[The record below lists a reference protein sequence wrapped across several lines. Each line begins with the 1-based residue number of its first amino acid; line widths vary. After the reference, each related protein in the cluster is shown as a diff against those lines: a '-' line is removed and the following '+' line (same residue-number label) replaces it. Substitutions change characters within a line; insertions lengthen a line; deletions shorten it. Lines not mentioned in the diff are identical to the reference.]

1 MIELINLITL
11 IRKRNTAIN
20 LHETRK
26 DNNILIM
33 SKNNPVYNTKKLNLA
48 ILTDWYWPCKGGVER
63 AAQSLATS
71 LQKSFSVT
79 VITHR
84 VSDNSSLYSTYT
96 SNKRQLLKDPD
107 GNRISL
113 LEPSI
118 AGRIL
123 LAPLMIWNMPG
134 VPRTATL
141 YDSLYRF
148 YRAAFSKRLRKLISH
163 TRIVHCFSTGYLAR
177 CASEVCK
184 SSDLPLVHSPF
195 IHFGRW
201 GDSPAQLDAYCRAGV
216 ILCPTEFFREKLIL
230 SMNGKTLPQ
239 IRVIPPIT
247 PEPVQPLLEK
257 KPVNGRFVLFL
268 GRHEPHK
275 GLGILL
281 ESFRDLRQK
290 VKLVIAGPSGEK
302 HFHLPENAVDLREVD
317 ENTKKWLLFN
327 CDLLCVPSRDETF
340 GIVYTEA
347 MSYGKPVVAFDIPP
361 VNEIV
366 QNGIS
371 GILVETGNRRELSSA
386 LEKLLSNETT
396 RRSMGRAAR
405 DRFNSYFSPAKI
417 IKEHLKVYNRL
428 IG

>member
-1 MIELINLITL
+1 M
-11 IRKRNTAIN
+11 
-20 LHETRK
+20 HETRK

-163 TRIVHCFSTGYLAR
+163 TRIVHCFSTDILHDAHR
-177 CASEVCK
+177 RHAKVLICLS
-184 SSDLPLVHSPF
+184 PL

-201 GDSPAQLDAYCRAGV
+201 GFTAQLDAYCRAG
-216 ILCPTEFFREKLIL
+216 L
-230 SMNGKTLPQ
+230 SSVQQSSSVKTYFIHEWKTLPQ
-239 IRVIPPIT
+239 IRAIPPIT
-247 PEPVQPLLEK
+247 PNQ
-257 KPVNGRFVLFL
+257 F
-268 GRHEPHK
+268 
-275 GLGILL
+275 
-281 ESFRDLRQK
+281 S
-290 VKLVIAGPSGEK
+290 
-302 HFHLPENAVDLREVD
+302 LP
-317 ENTKKWLLFN
+317 
-327 CDLLCVPSRDETF
+327 
-340 GIVYTEA
+340 
-347 MSYGKPVVAFDIPP
+347 
-361 VNEIV
+361 
-366 QNGIS
+366 
-371 GILVETGNRRELSSA
+371 
-386 LEKLLSNETT
+386 
-396 RRSMGRAAR
+396 
-405 DRFNSYFSPAKI
+405 
-417 IKEHLKVYNRL
+417 
-428 IG
+428 